1 MPSIFYGRNAYS
13 RTRGNLPELPV
24 INMFSEA
31 SPSDNAGVVM
41 QSRKGLVRAM
51 AVGSGPIRGMFRR
64 DGVTGG
70 KMFVVSGDGF
80 YADGV
85 MLGRIVGDGPVSFA
99 ASETEVII
107 AAGGPLYRTD
117 GATLSR
123 PVFPDGAYVTAVAFL
138 AGYFIALRAGTH
150 QFYWS
155 GVLDATEWDGL
166 SFASA
171 ENEPDRLLDVVVV
184 DDILALIGTETIEFW
199 PKSGDPDLPFSPIQ
213 GRVFE
218 QGAIASGCAVATD
231 NSFFWIGNDKIIYR
245 NGNVPEAIGD
255 DGIVERCS
263 RSASWAMF
271 LVEDERHKF
280 LCCRFDDSTMVFDIT
295 TQQWCEFASWG
306 RANFRGRC
314 ALAGPM
320 VGDDTNGEIWTFS
333 GYEDAGGVLERRLRG
348 GLSLSGGSIAINN
361 VRVSIN
367 SGQAQDLTGNYI
379 DPQIEMRY
387 SDDYGQTWT
396 EWEADSMGA
405 QGNYRAMP
413 EWRALGVADAPGRLF
428 EWRVTDPVSFRF
440 SGVTINEKHGGRSR

>member
-1 MPSIFYGRNAYS
+1 MPEIFYGRNAYS

-51 AVGSGPIRGMFRR
+51 AVGPGPIRGMFRR

-70 KMFVVSGDGF
+70 KLFVVSGDGF

-85 MLGRIVGDGPVSFA
+85 LLGRISGNGPVSFA
-99 ASETEVII
+99 ASETEVIF

-117 GATLSR
+117 GDTLSR
-123 PVFPDGAYVTAVAFL
+123 PEFPDDANVTAVAFL

-155 GVLDATEWDGL
+155 AVLDATIWDGL

-184 DDILALIGTETIEFW
+184 DDILALIGTETVEFW
-199 PKSGDPDLPFSPIQ
+199 PKSGDPDLPFAPIQ

-218 QGAIASGCAVATD
+218 QGAIATGCAVATD

-263 RSASWAMF
+263 QSTSWSMF
-271 LVEDERHKF
+271 LIEDERHKF
-280 LCCRFDDSTMVFDIT
+280 LCCRFDTSTMVFDIT

-306 RANFRGRC
+306 RDNFRGRC

-320 VGDDTNGEIWTFS
+320 VGDDASGVIWTFS
-333 GYEDAGGVLERRLRG
+333 GYSDAGGVLERRLRG
-348 GLSLSGGSIAINN
+348 GISLSGGSLFIAN

-367 SGQAQDLTGNYI
+367 SGQARDLTGDYI

-387 SDDYGQTWT
+387 SDDYGQTWS